1 MPIEFLELDV
11 IKNGCLFLNLY
22 DCILKGSELTLNQE
36 LKVKYLSL
44 SGCNIKE
51 QVLETFLASCH
62 FLEKLSLE
70 GLTLNQNM
78 INSICFQNGKALK
91 VLNLHRT
98 RGLDLESIET
108 ITNNLQGI
116 SHNFADPIW
125 FLVNKSIQK
134 IWQYGR
140 KSIREKKYFL
150 GGHTL
155 ITLARFWLFLTN

>member
-1 MPIEFLELDV
+1 MPTEFLELDV
-11 IKNGCLFLNLY
+11 IKSGCLYLNLY
-22 DCILKGSELTLNQE
+22 DCILKGPDLALNQE

-51 QVLETFLASCH
+51 QVLETFLASCR

-70 GLTLNQNM
+70 GLTLNQNV
-78 INSICFQNGKALK
+78 INGICLQNGKTLK

-116 SHNFADPIW
+116 SHYCRSFSVYFWCGEIQQK
-125 FLVNKSIQK
+125 VHSI
-134 IWQYGR
+134 
-140 KSIREKKYFL
+140 
-150 GGHTL
+150 
-155 ITLARFWLFLTN
+155 

>member
-51 QVLETFLASCH
+51 QVLETFLASCR

-78 INSICFQNGKALK
+78 INSICLQNGKTLK

-116 SHNFADPIW
+116 SHNIAD
-125 FLVNKSIQK
+125 SIGY
-134 IWQYGR
+134 IS
-140 KSIREKKYFL
+140 SIF
-150 GGHTL
+150 
-155 ITLARFWLFLTN
+155 